1 MKWRQASCILYDT
14 SLILVLMLRSWG
26 GGMAGGGGASG
37 GGGGGVVGQGEDRG
51 ASKGRG
57 RKDDLNNISH

>member
-37 GGGGGVVGQGEDRG
+37 GGGGGGGWG
-51 ASKGRG
+51 GTGRTEVRVRDEEG
-57 RKDDLNNISH
+57 RMI